1 MSIALPRSFGS
12 FGKPKTSLAIRIA
25 RPVLGSLAGAAA
37 SWVLYY
43 SLVRNGPSKLSDLGS
58 QLRGWVPRARR
69 TLPNIAKQIVSPT
82 VPAQGQKASP
92 PKTNP
97 DPVSTSQP
105 SGQPHKGPDWTHAV
119 LEAMKKE
126 PRDFGY
132 AKVEWNAPLLSQYL
146 EKHHG
151 QSIPANRIRE
161 TLKESGYEWH
171 ITRYRK
177 AHH

>member
-1 MSIALPRSFGS
+1 MFITLPRSFGS
-12 FGKPKTSLAIRIA
+12 FGKPRSGIAIRIA
-25 RPVLGSLAGAAA
+25 GPVLGSLAGAAA
-37 SWVLYY
+37 SWALY
-43 SLVRNGPSKLSDLGS
+43 SLVRNGPPKLSDLGS

-69 TLPNIAKQIVSPT
+69 TLPKIAKQVVSSS
-82 VPAQGQKASP
+82 VPAQRQKASP
-92 PKTNP
+92 PKMDP
-97 DPVSTSQP
+97 DPISTSQP
-105 SGQPHKGPDWTHAV
+105 KGEQYPSGPDWTHAV

-161 TLKESGYEWH
+161 ALKESGYEWH
-171 ITRYRK
+171 VTRYRK